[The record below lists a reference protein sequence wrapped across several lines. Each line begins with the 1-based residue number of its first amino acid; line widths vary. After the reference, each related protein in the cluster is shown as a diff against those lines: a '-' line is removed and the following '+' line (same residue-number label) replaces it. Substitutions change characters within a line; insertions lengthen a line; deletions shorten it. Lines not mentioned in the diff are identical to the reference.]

1 MKSKKLG
8 LYVHIPFC
16 VKKCNYCDFCSFA
29 DIESQKRTRYIERLC
44 EEIASYKGRAEG
56 YYIESIFFGGGT
68 PSLLTSE
75 EFEKITH
82 ALKNTFSF
90 CRDIEFTLE
99 SNPKTITREKLSH
112 YVSLGVNRL
121 SIGVQSIHE
130 KELHALGRIHTYED
144 ARSSISIAREC
155 GIENI
160 NVDLMYA
167 IPEQTRENFIATVDT
182 VTALPIT
189 HISAYSLIVEENTPF
204 GKNRD
209 KLILPSE
216 EDELFM
222 VDYLHK
228 KLQENGYTHYEIS
241 NYARAGKESRHNL
254 LYWKMEEYIGLGLNA
269 HSDFCGVRF
278 SNTQSLDEY
287 LSENYVEYRVSASP
301 DIEERAFEYAM
312 LRLRLKDGLSLSEY
326 EKRFGRPFLQNKEEY
341 VKRCIKGGYLLLE
354 GDILAFTEEG
364 FYVSNEILREIL

>member
-1 MKSKKLG
+1 
-8 LYVHIPFC
+8 
-16 VKKCNYCDFCSFA
+16 
-29 DIESQKRTRYIERLC
+29 
-44 EEIASYKGRAEG
+44 
-56 YYIESIFFGGGT
+56 
-68 PSLLTSE
+68 
-75 EFEKITH
+75 
-82 ALKNTFSF
+82 
-90 CRDIEFTLE
+90 
-99 SNPKTITREKLSH
+99 
-112 YVSLGVNRL
+112 
-121 SIGVQSIHE
+121 
-130 KELHALGRIHTYED
+130 
-144 ARSSISIAREC
+144 
-155 GIENI
+155 
-160 NVDLMYA
+160 
-167 IPEQTRENFIATVDT
+167 
-182 VTALPIT
+182 
-189 HISAYSLIVEENTPF
+189 
-204 GKNRD
+204 
-209 KLILPSE
+209 
-216 EDELFM
+216 M

-254 LYWKMEEYIGLGLNA
+254 LYWNMEEYIGLGLNA